1 MRLKNKFYARRS
13 LFRKYMNVSVLI
25 VFFSFF
31 VLGTILTLTIT
42 NYWSSEKLNLL
53 DVRAKNVANYM
64 KGYLAVN
71 EPLDDNYKPTFTLNR
86 YEEIERFLSFF
97 AGEVNGDIAIST
109 TEGLTRIA
117 VNAADSAN
125 KLPLI
130 GQRFEDDEKEESGKN
145 SETEDGKSEDP
156 DKKEDE
162 SKPPEEEPCEDLPE
176 EDVVDNVDRIPK
188 GAIIPRDVVQT
199 TINEGKYF
207 ARTTL
212 EGIYDEEKYV
222 AAYPI
227 YYKNNRIFGIV
238 IVSTDTSDVSTFTD
252 MVLKLFI
259 LSAIAALGVSF
270 LAISIFSY
278 NLVKPLKQMA
288 QAAKQFAK
296 GDFTVRVSESSNDEI
311 GELAVSFNNMAESL
325 SSAEVTRR
333 SFIANVSHELKTP
346 MTTIGGFIDGILD
359 GTIPPE
365 KNDYYLHIVSDEVK
379 RLSRLVRSM
388 LDLSRLD
395 NGELKLNYKNFDLL
409 STLVTILITFE
420 QEIDKKNIQIRG
432 LENISPKKIN
442 GDKDLIH
449 QIVYNLIENAVK
461 FTDEG
466 GYIEFDISENSTR
479 TDFLIKNS
487 GTGIKKSEIPLVFDK
502 FYKTDKSRSK
512 DKKGL
517 GLGLYL
523 VRSIIRLHG
532 GDITAD
538 SVYGEY
544 TEFRFYIPKKQ
555 DKKNV

>member
-1 MRLKNKFYARRS
+1 
-13 LFRKYMNVSVLI
+13 MNVSVLI

-31 VLGTILTLTIT
+31 VLGTILTFTIT

-71 EPLDDNYKPTFTLNR
+71 DPLDDHFQTTFTLTKP
-86 YEEIERFLSFF
+86 EEVERFLSFF
-97 AGEVNGDIAIST
+97 AGEVNGDIAIT
-109 TEGLTRIA
+109 NTNGLTQIA
-117 VNAADSAN
+117 VNAADSDN

-130 GQRFEDDEKEESGKN
+130 GQRFDDEDSSVQKQENDGDSPGKDRRSDNRGEASEPEDYPLLPGLSQETDKEVE
-145 SETEDGKSEDP
+145 
-156 DKKEDE
+156 
-162 SKPPEEEPCEDLPE
+162 
-176 EDVVDNVDRIPK
+176 RIPK
-188 GAIIPRDVVQT
+188 SAIIPSDVVST

-212 EGIYDEEKYV
+212 DGIYSTEKYV

-227 YYKNNRIFGIV
+227 KYNNDRIFGIV

-296 GDFTVRVSESSNDEI
+296 GDFTVRVSETSNDEI

-346 MTTIGGFIDGILD
+346 MTTIAGFIDGILD

-365 KNDYYLHIVSDEVK
+365 KNEYYLHIVSDEIK

-395 NGELKLNYKNFDLL
+395 NGELKLNYKSFDLL

-420 QEIDKKNIQIRG
+420 QEIDKKNIEIRG
-432 LENISPKKIN
+432 LDQISPKKIN

-466 GYIEFDISENSTR
+466 GYIEFSITENSVQ
-479 TDFLIKNS
+479 TDFIVKNS

-532 GDITAD
+532 GEITAN

-544 TEFRFYIPKKQ
+544 TEFHFYIPKKQ
-555 DKKNV
+555 EKKIV